1 MPSNADYRQLIKQLQ
16 GEIAV
21 LRKRAETARQNA
33 LQTGD
38 WQRHHLFNKEI
49 SKRNN
54 LISVLRLKILA
65 KDFKETKA
73 LILFYKKKN
82 PLKRVY
88 WEKKLKRLKNQL
100 TTVKAIVE
108 KQVKTTNE
116 NAAIAHENIQTALTN
131 GDHQKAIEFR
141 EDRDRFNKEAAKLM
155 NHLVLAIKAAL
166 DDSASS
172 SSPPVS
178 TFPSR
183 EVAENFER
191 NHNQD
196 IAHRAIFKEL
206 LEGKYSK
213 ENMKNDPNRD
223 AFEAIRKNIL
233 APLYYINTNI
243 HINYHYANAFPVD
256 DNDKQKFLSP
266 QLQIDKK
273 KKPACFFIRDFMGI
287 RSKGGLLIKNWLIED
302 NVIDSE
308 FANDFDDLVVDVNSH
323 LSTLAVNKFKDVAHR
338 DVMQLIPA
346 PNNTGS
352 DQMAGA
358 IMSDVE
364 IIENIMHSKGQLN
377 CIFGSDGAF
386 KNLIIKNNHI
396 QTKGEH
402 TISISGMLSGKITG
416 NTDLQGAPL
425 PANKIKL
432 LPLRIGGG
440 ANIYIIGFKNK
451 PGTPEE
457 ERYEYKPIAGVP
469 TNDCSNASIGPR
481 NQYGD
486 MRRCIEGSYAATTRD
501 ASFYDKVDMQ
511 EFHREYAKHPDI
523 VRKGRKKKAYKAV
536 MQALVDNGFAV
547 QVQPASA
554 TNHTPERVA

>member
-16 GEIAV
+16 DEISV
-21 LRKRAETARQNA
+21 LRKRAETARQSA

-38 WQRHHLFNKEI
+38 WQRHNLFNKEI

-65 KDFKETKA
+65 KDLKETKT
-73 LILFYKKKN
+73 LSLFYKKKN
-82 PLKRVY
+82 PLKHTS
-88 WEKKLKRLKNQL
+88 WEKKLKQLKNQL
-100 TTVKAIVE
+100 TTVKTIVE

-116 NAAIAHENIQTALTN
+116 NAAIAHENIQTALAN

-166 DDSASS
+166 EDSASS
-172 SSPPVS
+172 PPPVS

-183 EVAENFER
+183 EIAENFER
-191 NHNQD
+191 NYNQD
-196 IAHRAIFKEL
+196 SAHRAIFKEL

-233 APLYYINTNI
+233 APLYYINNNV
-243 HINYHYANAFPVD
+243 HINYYYTNTLPINE
-256 DNDKQKFLSP
+256 NDKQKFLSP
-266 QLQIDKK
+266 QLQVNKK
-273 KKPACFFIRDFMGI
+273 KKPASFFIRDFMGI
-287 RSKGGLLIKNWLIED
+287 RSKGDLVIKNWLIED
-302 NVIDSE
+302 NVIDSD
-308 FANDFDDLVVDVNSH
+308 FSNDFDDLVVDINSH
-323 LSTLAVNKFKDVAHR
+323 LSTLAINKFKDVAHR
-338 DVMQLIPA
+338 DIIQLIPA

-402 TISISGMLSGKITG
+402 TISINGMLSGKITG

-457 ERYEYKPIAGVP
+457 ERYEYKAIAGVP

-481 NQYGD
+481 DQYGD

-501 ASFYDKVDMQ
+501 AIFYDKVDMQ
-511 EFHREYAKHPDI
+511 EFHKEYARHPDI
-523 VRKGRKKKAYKAV
+523 VRKGRKKKDYKAI

-547 QVQPASA
+547 KVQPTS
-554 TNHTPERVA
+554 TTKRTPEKVA